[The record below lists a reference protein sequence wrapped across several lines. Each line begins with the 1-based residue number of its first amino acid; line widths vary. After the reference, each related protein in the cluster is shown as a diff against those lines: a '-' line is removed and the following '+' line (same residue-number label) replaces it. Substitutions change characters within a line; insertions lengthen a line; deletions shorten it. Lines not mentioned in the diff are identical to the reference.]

1 MGDHPA
7 WGVAVL
13 RIMLGVVFVMHGWHA
28 WAFIGPRDL
37 GDLMLR
43 VGNPPGIAEVLAWY
57 TIVAQLLGGLL
68 LIIGWLTPW
77 AALGQVPITAGGLFL
92 FRWPQGFYLHA
103 TGVDPAAGR
112 AVVGG
117 YEYSLLI
124 LIGTLA
130 LVMTG
135 GGALSIDHARG
146 HRIHKRMEVP

>member
-13 RIMLGVVFVMHGWHA
+13 RIVLGVIFVMHGWYA
-28 WAFIGPRDL
+28 WAILGPREL
-37 GDLMLR
+37 ADLMMR
-43 VGNPPGIAEVLAWY
+43 VGNPPGIAGALAWY
-57 TIVAQLLGGLL
+57 AIVAQLLGGLL
-68 LIIGWLTPW
+68 LIVGFLTPW
-77 AALGQVPITAGGLFL
+77 AALGLVPITAGGLFL
-92 FRWPQGFYLHA
+92 FRWPQGFFLNA
-103 TGVDPAAGR
+103 TVVGPASVR

-124 LIGTLA
+124 LIATLA

-146 HRIHKRMEVP
+146 HRIHKRMGVP